1 MVRWL
6 VIAAHPD
13 PASFSAWMRD
23 AAIASLQDAGAHV
36 DLIDL
41 YAIDFEP
48 SMSDEEHRRYEE
60 ISADHPDPLVRDH
73 IDLIARADAMLFVFP
88 TWWGSMPAVMKGW
101 LDRVLLPGVGF
112 QLNER
117 SGKVEPGLR
126 HIKYLAGLTTYGGS
140 QWVQRLVGD
149 GGRTII
155 TRTLWLMTSK
165 RHRGTWLALDRIDL
179 RKDEER
185 AAFVERACAELR
197 ALT

>member
-88 TWWGSMPAVMKGW
+88 TWAHFFGW
-101 LDRVLLPGVGF
+101 DLTVLALAAIIIVRG
-112 QLNER
+112 
-117 SGKVEPGLR
+117 PGL
-126 HIKYLAGLTTYGGS
+126 ISLDAL
-140 QWVQRLVGD
+140 L
-149 GGRTII
+149 GRVTGFA
-155 TRTLWLMTSK
+155 RP
-165 RHRGTWLALDRIDL
+165 A
-179 RKDEER
+179 
-185 AAFVERACAELR
+185 
-197 ALT
+197 